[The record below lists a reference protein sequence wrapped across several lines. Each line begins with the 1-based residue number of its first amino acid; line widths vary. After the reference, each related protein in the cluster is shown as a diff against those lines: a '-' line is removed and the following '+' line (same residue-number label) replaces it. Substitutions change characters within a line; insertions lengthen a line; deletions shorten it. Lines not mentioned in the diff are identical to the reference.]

1 VPDEG
6 KMLPSKPLI
15 ESLEQRQLM
24 SISVVNHVLA
34 INGAMNEP
42 DTIMFGLAPGGQSI
56 YAELSY
62 PTAKGLYSKTMT
74 FPLSRNFRMVSVNG
88 GNKADVITVDQ
99 TNGSFPILTHINT
112 HNGNDTVVT
121 GDEPDKVVLGKG
133 VDSVTTGNGSDSLF
147 AGAGPDTLVGG
158 NGNDQLHAGPGHDT
172 LIAGNGN
179 NIFVDPYGHTTL
191 QGGTG
196 HDTYILIDFRLDPD
210 NNYNPAKDKIKKYVP
225 PSSGNSTSQTVQ
237 NILSSVF
244 GDSLI

>member
-1 VPDEG
+1 
-6 KMLPSKPLI
+6 MLLSKPLI

-34 INGAMNEP
+34 VNGAMNEP

-62 PTAKGLYSKTMT
+62 PTAQGLYSKTMT
-74 FPLSRNFRMVSVNG
+74 FPMSRN
-88 GNKADVITVDQ
+88 
-99 TNGSFPILTHINT
+99 FPILTHINT

-147 AGAGPDTLVGG
+147 AGAGSDTLVAG
-158 NGNDQLHAGPGHDT
+158 NGDDQLHAGPGHDT

-225 PSSGNSTSQTVQ
+225 PSSGSSTSQTVQ